1 MTWREA
7 AASLQLLAEERY
19 GSPTRALVL
28 AAVAEEDAIAAKAAA
43 AASEPDK

>member
-19 GSPTRALVL
+19 GSPTRARVL
-28 AAVAEEDAIAAKAAA
+28 AAVAEEDASVAGAREALK
-43 AASEPDK
+43 P